1 MQPPQAGKAQI
12 VSPMTTEN
20 HVRTYLALAV
30 TLLFWASAFAGIRAG
45 LQAYG
50 PGHLALFR
58 FAVASVTLAILAVLK
73 GIRLPAKRDI
83 PGIALLGFLGI
94 SVYHTA
100 LNYGE
105 RTVTAGAASLL
116 IAAGPIFTALF
127 STLFQKER
135 LKPVGWLGI
144 VISFIGVAIITVGEG
159 QGLAF
164 EPGALL
170 ILLSALVTSI
180 YFVFQKPF
188 HTRYSPQ
195 AFTTYSLMAGT
206 LFLFVFLPGLPQA
219 IKEAPPEA
227 TLSVIYLGVFPAAIA
242 YITWNYALS
251 RLPAA
256 VVSSFLYVNPVLAIL
271 IAWFWLQEIPS
282 MLSLI
287 GGAGALAGVIII
299 NRWGK

>member
-1 MQPPQAGKAQI
+1 MK
-12 VSPMTTEN
+12 TET
-20 HVRTYLALAV
+20 HARTYLALAV
-30 TLLFWASAFAGIRAG
+30 TLFFWASAFAGIRAG
-45 LQAYG
+45 LKAYE
-50 PGHLALFR
+50 PGHLALLR
-58 FAVASVTLAILAVLK
+58 FSVASVTLALLAIAK
-73 GIRLPAKRDI
+73 GIRLPAKKDI
-83 PGIALLGFLGI
+83 PGIALLGLLGI
-94 SVYHTA
+94 TVYHTA

-127 STLFQKER
+127 STLFQKES
-135 LKPVGWLGI
+135 LKPAGWIGI
-144 VISFIGVAIITVGEG
+144 SISFIGVAAITLGEG
-159 QGLAF
+159 EGFRF

-188 HTRYSPQ
+188 HAKYSPQ

-206 LFLFVFLPGLPQA
+206 LFLMIFLPGLPQA
-219 IKEAPPEA
+219 IKEAPLDA

-256 VVSSFLYVNPVLAIL
+256 VVSSFLYVNPVLAIF
-271 IAWFWLQEIPS
+271 IAWLWLREIPS
-282 MLSLI
+282 VLSLI
-287 GGAGALAGVIII
+287 GGVIALAGVIII